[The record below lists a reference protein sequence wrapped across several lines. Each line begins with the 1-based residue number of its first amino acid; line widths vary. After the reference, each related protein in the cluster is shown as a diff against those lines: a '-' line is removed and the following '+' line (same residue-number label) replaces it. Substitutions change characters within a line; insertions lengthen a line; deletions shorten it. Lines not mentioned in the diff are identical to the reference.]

1 MFLAY
6 GFMIETDKKKVK
18 DAEYTKE
25 HTMTRED
32 LQKMILEKFK
42 RATAYYEAAR
52 KREIAH
58 E

>member
-1 MFLAY
+1 
-6 GFMIETDKKKVK
+6 MIETDKKKVK